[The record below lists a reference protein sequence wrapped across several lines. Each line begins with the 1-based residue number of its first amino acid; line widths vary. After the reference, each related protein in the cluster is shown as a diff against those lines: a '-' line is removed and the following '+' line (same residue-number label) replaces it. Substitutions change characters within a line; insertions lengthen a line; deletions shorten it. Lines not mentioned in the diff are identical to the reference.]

1 MKKYDNL
8 DGLRTFA
15 AIGIILMHIMANTDY
30 QLPQNIII
38 NIIGRAGLLVEL
50 FFIISGFG
58 MCCGYYER
66 VKNGEISLDSF
77 FKKRYL
83 KILPFFA
90 FLVCIDIIISGFTSK
105 SLIEG
110 FSDVTLMYGL
120 FPNCDIEVIGVG
132 WALGVIFAFYI
143 LFPFFVFMIWNKKRG
158 WFFLGVTMVIN
169 YICVHYFGGTI
180 CNIARWMCYFAAG
193 GILYLYKDNIEN
205 TVSRFRII
213 FLIAVIVIS
222 VFWYISPNEIGGI
235 DISTIKLI
243 ILFSSWICYAISVKS
258 KILANPF
265 TKFMSN
271 ISFEIYLA
279 HMMIFRVVEKLELL
293 HLFKSN
299 VISYMST
306 SIIVLVAVTAFASV
320 MKRVINK
327 TVEVLKGKEYGRKKA

>member
-15 AIGIILMHIMANTDY
+15 AIGIILMHIMANIDY
-30 QLPQNIII
+30 QLPQNIITD
-38 NIIGRAGLLVEL
+38 IIGKAGLLVEL

-90 FLVCIDIIISGFTSK
+90 FLVCVDVIISGFTSK

-132 WALGVIFAFYI
+132 WALGVIFAFYL
-143 LFPFFVFMIWNKKRG
+143 LFPFFVFMIWNKGRG
-158 WFFLGVTMVIN
+158 WFFFGVTVVIN
-169 YICVHYFGGTI
+169 YICVHYFGGTA
-180 CNIARWMCYFAAG
+180 CNIARWMCYFVAG
-193 GILYLYKDNIEN
+193 GMIYLYKDNIEN
-205 TVSRFRII
+205 TVSRYRII

-222 VFWYISPNEIGGI
+222 ILWYISPNEIGGI

-258 KILANPF
+258 AILANPF
-265 TKFMSN
+265 TRFMSN

-279 HMMIFRVVEKLELL
+279 HMVMFRVIEKLGIL
-293 HLFKSN
+293 HLFKSD
-299 VISYMST
+299 VMSYICT
-306 SIIVLVAVTAFASV
+306 SIIVLAAVTVFASV
-320 MKRVINK
+320 MKKIIDK
-327 TVEVLKGKEYGRKKA
+327 TIEVLKGKEYGRKKA